1 MTPIPPL
8 RSNLAHL
15 HSHDEHLLWP
25 GMLAERYFA
34 GDPNT
39 SLLKP
44 RQLAEVLGQLAASI
58 AGLFGGPEESQFDLL
73 SRLRD
78 HAVTPSEAH
87 QLFSEIPRTGN
98 TASHALPDDHR
109 TALAIHFNEDEIRL
123 LIDEQL
129 RQPGWLPDSQKMPL
143 HTRGSPREGQ
153 TQGHC
158 RVAHR
163 HRAGGLRAFCRANP
177 NGAGQGEA
185 EELRCRR
192 LPEPGQALRLRIP
205 PLRRN
210 PASRSEMG
218 RERRIPPPFAFSTS
232 GLPHLRQLATQLAL
246 GTLPRPHRGG
256 PVAGARPVCCQTSSQ
271 ETPPQRICRSR
282 SRDSRRHAAGCIH
295 RRTPPD
301 APRGRGRVDHRP
313 FRLGEILDCKS
324 DVPSAP
330 ILNSHHP
337 DKHRTHQNIKAPQPR
352 SRYCQRRDPRHMKTL
367 YL

>member
-1 MTPIPPL
+1 MNPIPPL

-15 HSHDEHLLWP
+15 HSHDEHLLRL
-25 GMLAERYFA
+25 GILAERYFA

-44 RQLAEVLGQLAASI
+44 RQLAEVLAQLAASN
-58 AGLFGGPEESQFDLL
+58 AGLFGGPEEIQFELL

-98 TASHALPDDHR
+98 PASHALPDDHR
-109 TALAIHFNEDEIRL
+109 TALAIHFNEAEIRL

-129 RQPGWLPDSQKMPL
+129 RQPGRLPDSQKTPL

-192 LPEPGQALRLRIP
+192 LPEPGQTLQLRLP

-210 PASRSEMG
+210 PASRSKMT
-218 RERRIPPPFAFSTS
+218 REWRIPPPFAFSTS
-232 GLPHLRQLATQLAL
+232 GRPLLRQLATRHRDDTAAARQTLRDHKSAIKAREEAHGDETRRTQTIAAARDVGTQAAAKLAATREAL
-246 GTLPRPHRGG
+246 AALSPDVLAADLERF
-256 PVAGARPVCCQTSSQ
+256 
-271 ETPPQRICRSR
+271 SR
-282 SRDSRRHAAGCIH
+282 SQTAQEARLREAENIELELS
-295 RRTPPD
+295 T
-301 APRGRGRVDHRP
+301 RGRV
-313 FRLGEILDCKS
+313 
-324 DVPSAP
+324 A
-330 ILNSHHP
+330 
-337 DKHRTHQNIKAPQPR
+337 
-352 SRYCQRRDPRHMKTL
+352 
-367 YL
+367 